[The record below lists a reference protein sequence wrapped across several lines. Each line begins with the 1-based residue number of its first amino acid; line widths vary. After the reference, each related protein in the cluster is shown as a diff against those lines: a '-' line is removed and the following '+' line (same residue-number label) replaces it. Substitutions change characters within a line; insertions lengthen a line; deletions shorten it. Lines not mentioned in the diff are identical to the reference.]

1 MRRLAKIAAMTGG
14 LAFVLLAGLC
24 LFNLRMV
31 AINRERFPPL
41 GKLYTVE
48 GRSMHLYCIGSG
60 SPTIVLEAGA
70 GDDVLYWQTIQPGL
84 AKITRVCAYDR
95 AGIGW
100 SEPQTGTR
108 DAESIARQLHELLD
122 AAGIRRPMILAG
134 ASAGGFYVREYTRE
148 YPGEVA
154 AVALLDSSS
163 PRQVD
168 ELPGSRAWY
177 DGERRKRPRQL
188 VWEKLKV
195 WTGWQRLMG
204 RCHEDVPPPLAQFR
218 GAFDAEDC
226 RPSYV
231 GGDLG
236 EFLNFE
242 TSGREAERL
251 TSFSDRPLLVIS
263 QDPDRPK
270 PGWTADAIA
279 GQAVWYREQEALKAL
294 STRSWRV
301 IARGSPHHVH
311 HDRPDVVLRQMERL
325 VTFVRGGPAP
335 SWGTTTVE

>member
-1 MRRLAKIAAMTGG
+1 MRRVVKIAAMAAG
-14 LAFVLLAGLC
+14 LALLLVAGLC
-24 LFNLRMV
+24 LFNLAMV
-31 AINRERFPPL
+31 AIGRARYPPL

-48 GRSMHLYCIGSG
+48 GRAMHLYCI
-60 SPTIVLEAGA
+60 GA

-100 SEPQTGTR
+100 SESDPRTR

-122 AAGIRRPMILAG
+122 AAGVARPLVMAG
-134 ASAGGFYVREYTRE
+134 ASAGGFYVREYARE
-148 YPGEVA
+148 YPDEVA

-177 DGERRKRPRQL
+177 DGERRKRPREL

-204 RCHEDVPPPLAQFR
+204 RCHEDVPPQLAAFR
-218 GAFDAEDC
+218 AAFDAEDC
-226 RPSYV
+226 RPAYV
-231 GGDLG
+231 GSDLG

-251 TSFSDRPLLVIS
+251 TSFDARPLLVIS
-263 QDPDRPK
+263 QDPNRPQN
-270 PGWTADAIA
+270 GWTADAIA
-279 GQAVWYREQEALKAL
+279 AQPIWNREQEALKSL

-301 IARGSPHHVH
+301 VARGSAHHTH
-311 HDRPDVVLRQMERL
+311 HDRPDVVVREMERL
-325 VTFVRGGPAP
+325 VSFVRGGPAP
-335 SWGTTTVE
+335 LLGSTSVE

>member
-1 MRRLAKIAAMTGG
+1 MGRAARIVAALAGVV
-14 LAFVLLAGLC
+14 VLFFAGLC
-24 LFNLRMV
+24 LFNLAMV
-31 AINRERFPPL
+31 ASGRAQHPPL

-48 GRSMHLYCIGSG
+48 GRAMHLYCIGAG

-70 GDDVLYWQTIQPGL
+70 GDDVLYWQTMQPGL

-108 DAESIARQLHELLD
+108 DSEAIARQVHALLD
-122 AAGIRRPMILAG
+122 RAGVARPMVMVG
-134 ASAGGFYVREYTRE
+134 ASAGGFHVREYARE
-148 YPGEVA
+148 FPNEVA

-177 DGERRKRPRQL
+177 DGERRKRPGQL
-188 VWEKLKV
+188 KWEKLKV
-195 WTGWQRLMG
+195 WSGWQRLMG
-204 RCHEDVPPPLAQFR
+204 RCHEDVPPPLEPYRA
-218 GAFDAEDC
+218 ALDAEDC
-226 RPSYV
+226 RPGDV

-251 TSFSDRPLLVIS
+251 TSFGDRPLVVIS
-263 QDPDRPK
+263 QDPERPK
-270 PGWTADAIA
+270 HGWTADAVA
-279 GQAVWYREQEALKAL
+279 AQPVWNREQEALKSL

-301 IARGSPHHVH
+301 VARGSGHHIH
-311 HDRPDVVLRQMERL
+311 QERPDVVLNEIGRL
-325 VTFVRGGPAP
+325 VAYIRGGAAP
-335 SWGTTTVE
+335 EWGTTSAE